1 MPVSEDQLENFR
13 RNEDPDDI
21 PILKLSRE
29 EVREFA
35 RKIKKSM
42 AEKKGKGAAK
52 P

>member
-1 MPVSEDQLENFR
+1 MVTDEDRVEYFR

-35 RKIKKSM
+35 RKMKKLM
-42 AEKKGKGAAK
+42 AEKKGEA
-52 P
+52 